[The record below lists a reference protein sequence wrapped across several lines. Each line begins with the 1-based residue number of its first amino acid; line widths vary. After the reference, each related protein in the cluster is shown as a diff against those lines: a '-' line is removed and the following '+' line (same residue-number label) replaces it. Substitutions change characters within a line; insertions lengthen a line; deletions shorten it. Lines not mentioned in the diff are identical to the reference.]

1 MTTTKTVPSTKTET
15 TILTA
20 HDIYLDTVGNE
31 EDMSKNERDACKGYS
46 REVRK
51 NLENGDGPFDATMKA
66 ARMIIA
72 KCKRLGYFE
81 EAEIR
86 MVEHL
91 LEAQVRAVKPKP
103 AKRHETVESAMA
115 KFRRARDNNISN
127 GREPFEAT
135 RRAANWVWGIDIRDQ
150 LATDEERAELERL
163 LDAEVQAVKPVRKDT
178 RPPVSWT
185 DPATTT
191 KAQQKPRP
199 SSHTPRSE
207 PLDIRRAPEP
217 ELKQTTSPIIRLEQ
231 EIKAHKAEIKEFER
245 EIRDGERISD
255 EESQKKLEELKTRLQ
270 EAEAEHARLLAE
282 ARAKKEALKTA
293 GKKAPKEAEAEAE
306 AARKKA
312 EEKAARDAAK
322 AASKGKHGGRRAA

>member
-1 MTTTKTVPSTKTET
+1 MTINQNTVPSTET
-15 TILTA
+15 TTTIPTA
-20 HDIYLDTVGNE
+20 HDIYLATVGN
-31 EDMSKNERDACKGYS
+31 DKVSTKVRDACKYYA
-46 REVRK
+46 REVHK
-51 NLENGDGPFDATMKA
+51 NLENGDDPFNATIKV
-66 ARMIIA
+66 ARTVIA
-72 KCKRLGYFE
+72 KCKSLDFE
-81 EAEIR
+81 EDEIR
-86 MVEHL
+86 TVERL
-91 LEAQVRAVKPKP
+91 LEAQVRAAKPKP
-103 AKRHETVESAMA
+103 AERRETLESAMT
-115 KFRRARDNNISN
+115 KFRHARDNNLAH

-135 RRAANWVWGIDIRDQ
+135 RRAANWVWEMSDIPSK
-150 LATDEERAELERL
+150 LATNEERTELERL
-163 LDAEVQAVKPVRKDT
+163 LDAEVQAVKPIRKDT

-191 KAQQKPRP
+191 KARQKPRP
-199 SSHTPRSE
+199 SGHGPRSE

-217 ELKQTTSPIIRLEQ
+217 ELKQTTSPVVRLEQ

-245 EIRDGERISD
+245 EIRDGERTSD
-255 EESQKKLEELKTRLQ
+255 EESRKKLEELKTRLQ

-293 GKKAPKEAEAEAE
+293 GKKAPKEAEEE